1 MPENKKES
9 TVEDKLN
16 ILSPFGP
23 SIAKIKIPEKIIKTL
38 NDHVDE
44 IRASEKKSKK
54 FDAGKSL
61 IGNVTQEILLSQEII
76 KESGWLTFL
85 ANATRSWIKFIE
97 KKEIKKFNINS
108 SWVVSQYANQYN
120 PVHWHSGHISGAG
133 FLKVPSTFGET
144 FQKDKKNLNGQL
156 TLIHG
161 QRAFMND
168 SQFKITPKVG
178 DFYIFPHYLMHT
190 VYPFKDTDEERRSIS
205 FNASIDERTF
215 DIFY

>member
-1 MPENKKES
+1 MGENKF
-9 TVEDKLN
+9 N
-16 ILSPFGP
+16 IISPFGP
-23 SIAKIKIPEKIIKTL
+23 SIAKVKIPEKIIKTI

-44 IRASEKKSKK
+44 VRASEKISKK
-54 FDAGKSL
+54 VDAGKNL
-61 IGNVTQEILLSQEII
+61 IGNVSQEINLSAEII

-85 ANATRSWIKFIE
+85 GNATKAWIKSIV
-97 KKEIKKFNINS
+97 KKEITKFNVNS
-108 SWVVSQYANQYN
+108 SWVVSQYANEYN
-120 PVHWHSGHISGAG
+120 PVHWHNGHISGAG

-144 FQKDKKNLNGQL
+144 FQKDKRNLNGQL

-178 DFYIFPHYLMHT
+178 NFYIFLHYLMHS

-205 FNASIDERTF
+205 FNAEIDEKIF
-215 DIFY
+215 DVFV

>member
-1 MPENKKES
+1 MDEH
-9 TVEDKLN
+9 KLK
-16 ILSPFGP
+16 ILTPFGP
-23 SIAKIKIPEKIIKTL
+23 SIAKVKIPEKIIKTL

-61 IGNVTQEILLSQEII
+61 IGNVSQEILLSQEII

-85 ANATRSWIKFIE
+85 ANATRAWIKGVVGT
-97 KKEIKKFNINS
+97 EITKFNINS
-108 SWVVSQYANQYN
+108 SWVISQYTNEYN

-133 FLKVPSTFGET
+133 FLKVPSTFGKT
-144 FQKDKKNLNGQL
+144 FQKDKKNLNGKL

-161 QRAFMND
+161 QRAFMSD
-168 SQFKITPKVG
+168 SQFKITPQVG
-178 DFYIFPHYLMHT
+178 DFYIFPHYLMHV

-205 FNASIDERTF
+205 FNAVVDEKIF
-215 DIFY
+215 DVHV

>member
-1 MPENKKES
+1 MS
-9 TVEDKLN
+9 DDKLN
-16 ILSPFGP
+16 IMSPFGP
-23 SIAKIKIPEKIIKTL
+23 SIAKVKIPEKIIKSL
-38 NDHVDE
+38 NDYVDK
-44 IRASEKKSKK
+44 IRNNEKLSKK

-61 IGNVTQEILLSQEII
+61 IGNVAQEILLSPEII

-85 ANATRSWIKFIE
+85 GNATKVWIKSSLD
-97 KKEIKKFNINS
+97 KEMTKFNINN
-108 SWVVSQYANQYN
+108 SWVVSQYTNQYN
-120 PVHWHSGHISGAG
+120 PVHWHNGHISGAG
-133 FLKVPSTFGET
+133 FLKTPSTFGKT
-144 FQKDKKNLNGQL
+144 FQKDKTNLNGRL

-161 QRAFMND
+161 QRAFMSD

-205 FNASIDERTF
+205 FNASIDEETF